1 MEGGRGGMGEVYG
14 EPRTRPWRWVTE
26 TFETVIECETEGKNI
41 AESQRVEVEAEFVI
55 EGFVDTS
62 EGKFKELAFPYGL
75 ARETCLGH
83 GGVLGMQV
91 VSTHR

>member
-1 MEGGRGGMGEVYG
+1 MAVGHKEA
-14 EPRTRPWRWVTE
+14 
-26 TFETVIECETEGKNI
+26 FETAIECETEGKNI
-41 AESQRVEVEAEFVI
+41 AENQSVEVEAELVI
-55 EGFVDTS
+55 EGLVGML

-75 ARETCLGH
+75 AHETCLGH